1 VDVLTATTGQ
11 TALDIMTLTSQQD
24 ALHEAVHGGNMAA
37 TGQMTQ
43 LADSQRQMQN
53 GLETVAATTG
63 QAALDVITLGG
74 NQTRLEQATQT
85 GREELIARLAEIAQ
99 GQQSW
104 LQRFDAAQAKVN
116 SLAEGIAAVEQR
128 VNALQGTLQTSMQ
141 ELAANLNTDGDRRLQ
156 LETRLL
162 QDLQAVIES
171 VSQLRQTQTS
181 LKEQMT
187 QVQRDTQSPSE
198 STKPAVEQAKPQ
210 PASEVK
216 VSDAGTVQP
225 AVTEDAK

>member
-1 VDVLTATTGQ
+1 
-11 TALDIMTLTSQQD
+11 
-24 ALHEAVHGGNMAA
+24 
-37 TGQMTQ
+37 
-43 LADSQRQMQN
+43 
-53 GLETVAATTG
+53 
-63 QAALDVITLGG
+63 
-74 NQTRLEQATQT
+74 
-85 GREELIARLAEIAQ
+85 
-99 GQQSW
+99 
-104 LQRFDAAQAKVN
+104 
-116 SLAEGIAAVEQR
+116 
-128 VNALQGTLQTSMQ
+128 
-141 ELAANLNTDGDRRLQ
+141 
-156 LETRLL
+156 
-162 QDLQAVIES
+162 VIES

>member
-1 VDVLTATTGQ
+1 
-11 TALDIMTLTSQQD
+11 
-24 ALHEAVHGGNMAA
+24 
-37 TGQMTQ
+37 
-43 LADSQRQMQN
+43 
-53 GLETVAATTG
+53 
-63 QAALDVITLGG
+63 
-74 NQTRLEQATQT
+74 
-85 GREELIARLAEIAQ
+85 LAEIAQ

-128 VNALQGTLQTSMQ
+128 VNALQGILQTSMQ